1 MTFSS
6 DLVLDEHKFLQSG
19 KSSLAPAL
27 LLGLGTFKVL
37 LSEIPALL
45 LGRWGGYLVSAAFGI
60 DSPRFPLIYFR
71 KGVSPL
77 MMYIYIAGCDASNC
91 KAVVCNGEITM
102 LLVFAIVTWPH
113 DALVERTVPAMCNSG

>member
-6 DLVLDEHKFLQSG
+6 DLVLDEQKFLQSG

-60 DSPRFPLIYFR
+60 DSPRFPLLDSR
-71 KGVSPL
+71 KGESPVMVRL
-77 MMYIYIAGCDASNC
+77 ILQIS
-91 KAVVCNGEITM
+91 KA
-102 LLVFAIVTWPH
+102 LRA
-113 DALVERTVPAMCNSG
+113 